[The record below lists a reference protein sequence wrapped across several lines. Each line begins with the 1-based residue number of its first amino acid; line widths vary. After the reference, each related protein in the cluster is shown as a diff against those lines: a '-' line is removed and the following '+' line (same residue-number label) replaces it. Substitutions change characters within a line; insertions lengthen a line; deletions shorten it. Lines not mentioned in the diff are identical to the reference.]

1 MARGRS
7 VECRAAKCPA
17 QASIGSEASLVVV
30 ARTKTPRPRGRP
42 SIPKEVQR
50 RRLIAAALQT
60 FEKNRYEQTRVA
72 DIVAEAGMSSRSFYE
87 FFRSKEDLVV
97 ELVHVGGR
105 AFLKNLND
113 VFATTSDPIVRVRL
127 GLEAYLRLFSG
138 APLDLDRLGHEAGL
152 QVAEARRSYV
162 RQISELIAREVGVAH
177 EAGLAEQPPDLLTIE
192 LLITGIEGLSL
203 RYFAEG
209 RGRELTEQIP
219 RFHELL
225 ARAFL
230 LRGSGLPR

>member
-1 MARGRS
+1 
-7 VECRAAKCPA
+7 VNRA
-17 QASIGSEASLVVV
+17 
-30 ARTKTPRPRGRP
+30 KTPRPRGRP

-50 RRLIAAALQT
+50 RRLIAAALHA

-97 ELVHVGGR
+97 ELVHIGGR
-105 AFLKNLND
+105 AFLKNLGE
-113 VFATTSDPIVRVRL
+113 VFATTDDPVERVRL
-127 GLEAYLRLFSG
+127 GLEAYLGLFSG

-152 QVAEARRSYV
+152 RVAEARRTYV
-162 RQISELIAREVGVAH
+162 RQISAMIAREVGVAH
-177 EAGLAEQPPDLLTIE
+177 AAGLAGEPPDLLSIE
-192 LLITGIEGLSL
+192 LVITGIEGVSL

-209 RGRELTEQIP
+209 RSRELFEQLP
-219 RFHELL
+219 RLHTLL

-230 LRGSGLPR
+230 LGPQAGSVASR

>member
-1 MARGRS
+1 MVTRP
-7 VECRAAKCPA
+7 K
-17 QASIGSEASLVVV
+17 
-30 ARTKTPRPRGRP
+30 KPRPRGRP
-42 SIPKEVQR
+42 SIPKDAQR

-97 ELVHVGGR
+97 ELVHIGGR
-105 AFLKNLND
+105 AFLKNLAD
-113 VFATTSDPIVRVRL
+113 VFATTNDPILRVRL

-152 QVAEARRSYV
+152 QVAEARRRYV
-162 RQISELIAREVGVAH
+162 REISSMIAREVAVAH
-177 EAGLAEQPPDLLTIE
+177 REGLALRPPDLLTIE
-192 LLITGIEGLSL
+192 LVITGIEGLSL

-209 RGRELTEQIP
+209 RGRELMEQVP

-230 LRGSGLPR
+230 LRDSPASH